1 MEGWT
6 AEKARG
12 RLRESI
18 SESIRERERR
28 RGGGKSREVSCW
40 KERGR
45 DVKAERMGKGGKGT
59 EKGTGRGRNKIIVF
73 CQYFVKKNSNFSF
86 KRNITILR
94 SSIYPQT

>member
-28 RGGGKSREVSCW
+28 RGGAKV
-40 KERGR
+40 
-45 DVKAERMGKGGKGT
+45 
-59 EKGTGRGRNKIIVF
+59 EK
-73 CQYFVKKNSNFSF
+73 
-86 KRNITILR
+86 
-94 SSIYPQT
+94 